1 MSPPFSPLFSFLLF
15 RGFMVVVVVM
25 EDMVICISIPNL
37 DNIMVNHSNLVK
49 VVSNNFIKGIE
60 VGNFDMRQGQE
71 VVFAFTEV
79 WVVFA
84 SMVKG
89 IEEISIILVVVVD
102 NCFIVDNCLIEDSF
116 KDNII
121 L

>member
-1 MSPPFSPLFSFLLF
+1 
-15 RGFMVVVVVM
+15 MVVVVVM
-25 EDMVICISIPNL
+25 EDMVICISIPIQ
-37 DNIMVNHSNLVK
+37 DNIMVNHSILVK
-49 VVSNNFIKGIE
+49 VVSNNYFTKDIE

-84 SMVKG
+84 SMVKD
-89 IEEISIILVVVVD
+89 IEEGVSIILVVVVD
-102 NCFIVDNCLIEDSF
+102 NCFIVDNCFNEDNCFIEDNF

>member
-1 MSPPFSPLFSFLLF
+1 
-15 RGFMVVVVVM
+15 MVVVVVM

-49 VVSNNFIKGIE
+49 VVSNNFTKDIE

-79 WVVFA
+79 LVVFA

-89 IEEISIILVVVVD
+89 IEEEISIILVVEVD